1 MNIRS
6 KIAAVAVL
14 AVAAGT
20 LGATQATAA
29 PSSGSVGSVVLGSA
43 GGPLTFPGFEG
54 DPVRF
59 DFAAFGEP
67 GKSSGR
73 FHVNHLTKD
82 GKPFADF
89 EGKVDCV
96 SSEGDLAVLTGV
108 IERADIPGFPVNL
121 VGRRVG
127 FSVRDVPRGH
137 DRIGWSWAY
146 AGFEQDVLPCT
157 APVPFFATSTGGYV
171 VR

>member
-1 MNIRS
+1 MNIKS
-6 KIAAVAVL
+6 KIAAIAVL

-20 LGATQATAA
+20 LGATQANAA
-29 PSSGSVGSVVLGSA
+29 SGPGATVIGSA
-43 GGPLTFPGFEG
+43 GGPLTFPGYG
-54 DPVRF
+54 ADPVRF

-73 FHVNHLTKD
+73 FHVNHLTEE
-82 GKPFADF
+82 GKLVADF
-89 EGKVDCV
+89 DGKVDCV
-96 SSEGDLAVLTGV
+96 SREGDLAVLTGV
-108 IERADIPGFPVNL
+108 IERADIPGFPVNV

-137 DRIGWSWAY
+137 DRIGWSWGY
-146 AGFEQDVLPCT
+146 GGFEQDVLPCT
-157 APVPFFATSTGGYV
+157 GPIPFFETSTGGYL

>member
-1 MNIRS
+1 MNI
-6 KIAAVAVL
+6 KAKITVAAALAIAAT
-14 AVAAGT
+14 T
-20 LGATQATAA
+20 LGAAQATAA
-29 PSSGSVGSVVLGSA
+29 PERPSGSVVVGSA
-43 GGPLTFPGFEG
+43 GGPLTFPGYDN

-73 FHVNHLTKD
+73 FHVNHVTKD
-82 GKPFADF
+82 GKLVADF

-96 SSEGDLAVLTGV
+96 SRAGSLAVLTGV
-108 IERADIPGFPVNL
+108 IERADIPGLPITV

-127 FSVRDVPRGH
+127 FSVQDEPRGH

-146 AGFEQDVLPCT
+146 GGIEHDVLPCT
-157 APVPFFATSTGGYV
+157 GPVPFFPTSTGGYV

>member
-1 MNIRS
+1 MNIKA

-29 PSSGSVGSVVLGSA
+29 PDRPSGSVVVGSA
-43 GGPLTFPGFEG
+43 GGPLTFPAYDGE
-54 DPVRF
+54 PVRF

-82 GKPFADF
+82 GKLVADF
-89 EGKVDCV
+89 EGRVDCV
-96 SSEGDLAVLTGV
+96 SRVGGLAILTGIV
-108 IERADIPGFPVNL
+108 ERADIPAFPVNI
-121 VGRRVG
+121 VGRRLG
-127 FSVRDVPRGH
+127 FSVQDEPRGH
-137 DRIGWSWAY
+137 DRIGWSWGY
-146 AGFEQDVLPCT
+146 GGFDQDVLPCT
-157 APVPFFATSTGGYV
+157 GPVPFFQTSEGGYT

>member
-1 MNIRS
+1 MNIKS
-6 KIAAVAVL
+6 KIAAVAMF
-14 AVAAGT
+14 AVVAGT
-20 LGATQATAA
+20 LGATQASAA
-29 PSSGSVGSVVLGSA
+29 PKQGSVVLGSA
-43 GGPLTFPGFEG
+43 GGPLTFPGYDN

-73 FHVNHLTKD
+73 FHVNHQTKD
-82 GKPFADF
+82 GKLVADF
-89 EGKVDCV
+89 DGRVDCV
-96 SSEGDLAVLTGV
+96 ARAGDLAILTGV
-108 IERADIPGFPVNL
+108 IERADIPGLPVDV

-127 FSVRDVPRGH
+127 FSVQDVPRGH

-146 AGFEQDVLPCT
+146 GGIEHDVLPCT
-157 APVPFFATSTGGYV
+157 GPVPFFPTTTGGYT

>member
-14 AVAAGT
+14 AAAAGT

-29 PSSGSVGSVVLGSA
+29 PSSGSVVLGSA

-96 SSEGDLAVLTGV
+96 SRDGDLAILTGV

-137 DRIGWSWAY
+137 DRIGWSWGY
-146 AGFEQDVLPCT
+146 GGFEQDVLPCT
-157 APVPFFATSTGGYV
+157 GPIPFFETSTGGYV

>member
-1 MNIRS
+1 MNIKT

-14 AVAAGT
+14 AVAAGA
-20 LGATQATAA
+20 LGATQASAA
-29 PSSGSVGSVVLGSA
+29 PDRPSGSVVVGSA
-43 GGPLTFPGFEG
+43 GGPLTFPGYDN

-73 FHVNHLTKD
+73 FHVNHVTKD
-82 GKPFADF
+82 GKLVADF
-89 EGKVDCV
+89 DGRVDCV
-96 SSEGDLAVLTGV
+96 SRAGRLAILTGV
-108 IERADIPGFPVNL
+108 IERAEIPGLPVN
-121 VGRRVG
+121 VIGRRVG
-127 FSVRDVPRGH
+127 FSVQDEPRGH

-146 AGFEQDVLPCT
+146 GSFEQDVLPCT
-157 APVPFFATSTGGYV
+157 GPVPFFQTSEGGYT

>member
-1 MNIRS
+1 MNIKS

-14 AVAAGT
+14 AAAAGT

-29 PSSGSVGSVVLGSA
+29 PSAGSAVIGSA
-43 GGPLTFPGFEG
+43 GGPLTFLGYDN

-73 FHVNHLTKD
+73 FHVNHVTKD
-82 GKPFADF
+82 GKLVADF
-89 EGKVDCV
+89 DGKVDCV
-96 SSEGDLAVLTGV
+96 SRSGNLAILTGV
-108 IERADIPGFPVNL
+108 IERADIPGFPLEV

-127 FSVRDVPRGH
+127 FSVQDVPRGH

-146 AGFEQDVLPCT
+146 GGVEHDVLPCT
-157 APVPFFATSTGGYV
+157 GPVPFFETTTGGYL

>member
-1 MNIRS
+1 MNIKR

-14 AVAAGT
+14 AAVAGT
-20 LGATQATAA
+20 LGATQASAA
-29 PSSGSVGSVVLGSA
+29 PERGSVVLGSA
-43 GGPLTFPGFEG
+43 GGPLTFPGYDN

-73 FHVNHLTKD
+73 FHVNHVTKD
-82 GKPFADF
+82 GKLVADF
-89 EGKVDCV
+89 DGKVDCV
-96 SSEGDLAVLTGV
+96 SRAGSLAILTGV
-108 IERADIPGFPVNL
+108 IERADIPGLPVNV

-127 FSVRDVPRGH
+127 FSVQDEPRGH

-146 AGFEQDVLPCT
+146 GGIEQDVLPCT
-157 APVPFFATSTGGYV
+157 GPVPFFQTSTGGYT

>member
-1 MNIRS
+1 MNIKS
-6 KIAAVAVL
+6 KIATVAVFA
-14 AVAAGT
+14 AVAGT
-20 LGATQATAA
+20 LGAAQASAA
-29 PSSGSVGSVVLGSA
+29 PERGSVVVGSA
-43 GGPLTFPGFEG
+43 GGPLTFPGYDN

-82 GKPFADF
+82 GKLVADF
-89 EGKVDCV
+89 DGRVDCV
-96 SSEGDLAVLTGV
+96 ARAGDLAILTGV
-108 IERADIPGFPVNL
+108 IERADIPGLPVNV

-127 FSVRDVPRGH
+127 FSVQDESRGH

-146 AGFEQDVLPCT
+146 GGIEHDVLPCT
-157 APVPFFATSTGGYV
+157 GPVPFFRTSTGGYT

>member
-1 MNIRS
+1 MNIKS
-6 KIAAVAVL
+6 KIAAAAAL
-14 AVAAGT
+14 AIAATT
-20 LGATQATAA
+20 LGAAQATAA
-29 PSSGSVGSVVLGSA
+29 PERPSGSVVVGSA
-43 GGPLTFPGFEG
+43 GGLLTFPGYDK

-67 GKSSGR
+67 GRSSGR

-82 GKPFADF
+82 GKLFADF
-89 EGKVDCV
+89 DGKVDCV
-96 SSEGDLAVLTGV
+96 SRDGDIAILTGV
-108 IERADIPGFPVNL
+108 IERADLPGVPLDL

-127 FSVRDVPRGH
+127 FSVRDVPGGH

-146 AGFEQDVLPCT
+146 GGFEHDVLPCT
-157 APVPFFATSTGGYV
+157 GTVPFFPTSTGGYV

>member
-1 MNIRS
+1 MNIKS

-29 PSSGSVGSVVLGSA
+29 PSSGSVVVGSA
-43 GGPLTFPGFEG
+43 GGPLTFPGYEG
-54 DPVRF
+54 EPVRF

-73 FHVNHLTKD
+73 FHVNHLSLA
-82 GKPFADF
+82 GKLVADF
-89 EGKVDCV
+89 DGRVDCV
-96 SSEGDLAVLTGV
+96 ARAGDIAMVTGV
-108 IERADIPGFPVNL
+108 IERADIPGLPVDV

-127 FSVRDVPRGH
+127 FSVRDEPRGH
-137 DRIGWSWAY
+137 DWIGWSWAY
-146 AGFEQDVLPCT
+146 GSIEQDVLPCT
-157 APVPFFATSTGGYV
+157 GPVPFFRTSEGGYT

>member
-1 MNIRS
+1 MKLKA

-29 PSSGSVGSVVLGSA
+29 QAPPSGSVVLGSA
-43 GGPLTFPGFEG
+43 GGPLTFPGYEG

-59 DFAAFGEP
+59 DFAAFGDP

-96 SSEGDLAVLTGV
+96 SRDGDLAILTGV
-108 IERADIPGFPVNL
+108 IERADIPALPVDL

-127 FSVRDVPRGH
+127 FSVRDVPGGH
-137 DRIGWSWAY
+137 DRIGWSWAVG
-146 AGFEQDVLPCT
+146 GFDQDVLRCT
-157 APVPFFATSTGGYV
+157 APIPFFETSTGGYL